1 MRCRRD
7 TGTGK
12 MRGLPHSPYLEPDAA
27 LTRPAPITLPAHWP
41 FDVRRVPFFYGW
53 VIWVVSTVGFL
64 MSVPGQTMGMAVFT
78 DHFMAAF
85 GLTRTEL
92 STAYFFG
99 TLGSS
104 LFLTRAGRWYDRH
117 QARTM
122 LVAASVV
129 LGGVLLFISSV
140 DYLTAAMPAA
150 WQGWAGFTLILL
162 GYFGVRFSGQG
173 VLTSAARNL
182 LLVWFERR
190 RGLVSGARGVFV
202 SLGFS
207 LAPLLLAMLIDGWGW
222 RGALW
227 VLAGVVGGVFA
238 VAALLTVRD
247 TPESCGLL
255 PDGMSA
261 EAHAAMAQRRVRS
274 FTVEEARRSAVFWIY
289 AAALSIHSLFGTA
302 VTFHIVDVFQ
312 QAGRTATEAFRYFL
326 PMAIV
331 ATTVNLAS
339 SWLADQ
345 TALKPFLLVMLG
357 AFVAGAWGLLHL
369 HADWG
374 YWLLV
379 AGFGAGGGLW
389 GLLSNL
395 AYVRNFGRLHLG
407 AISGLSLSLTVFA
420 SAVGPLLFSVG
431 LDWMASYD
439 GAIWLCLVLNLGLL
453 VAAIFIRH
461 HEPQVSMP

>member
-1 MRCRRD
+1 M
-7 TGTGK
+7 
-12 MRGLPHSPYLEPDAA
+12 
-27 LTRPAPITLPAHWP
+27 TRPASLTLPAAWP
-41 FDVRRVPFFYGW
+41 FNVRRLPFFYGW
-53 VIWVVSTVGFL
+53 VIWLVSTLGFI

-85 GLTRTEL
+85 NLSRTEL

-117 QARTM
+117 QARTL
-122 LVAASVV
+122 LVAASLVLGVV
-129 LGGVLLFISSV
+129 LVFISSIDV
-140 DYLTAAMPAA
+140 LVAALPGSWQPWPAF
-150 WQGWAGFTLILL
+150 GLILL

-173 VLTSAARNL
+173 VLTSAARNV

-207 LAPLLLAMLIDGWGW
+207 LAPLLLAMLIDTWGW

-227 VLAGVVGGVFA
+227 ILAGVVGGAF
-238 VAALLTVRD
+238 ALLALVIVRD
-247 TPESCGLL
+247 TPESCGLR

-261 EAHAAMAQRRVRS
+261 EEHAAQPAARMRS
-274 FTVEEARRSAVFWIY
+274 VTVEEARRSPVFWIY
-289 AAALSIHSLFGTA
+289 AAALSVHSLFGTA
-302 VTFHIVDVFQ
+302 VTFHIVDIFA
-312 QAGRTATEAFRYFL
+312 QAGRSAAEAFRYFL

-331 ATTVNLAS
+331 ATSVNLLA
-339 SWLADQ
+339 SWLSDN
-345 TALKPFLLVMLG
+345 TPLKPYLLIMLG
-357 AFVAGAWGLLHL
+357 AFAAGAWGLLNL

-379 AGFGAGGGLW
+379 GGFGAGGGLW

-420 SAVGPLLFSVG
+420 SAVGPVLFSVG
-431 LDWMASYD
+431 VDWLGNYHA
-439 GAIWLCLVLNLGLL
+439 AVWLCLVFNLVLL
-453 VAAIFIRH
+453 AAAAVIRH
-461 HEPQVSMP
+461 REP

>member
-1 MRCRRD
+1 
-7 TGTGK
+7 
-12 MRGLPHSPYLEPDAA
+12 
-27 LTRPAPITLPAHWP
+27 LTRPASFTLPAAWP

-53 VIWVVSTVGFL
+53 VIWVVSTLGFI

-78 DHFMAAF
+78 DHFMVAF
-85 GLTRTEL
+85 DLSRTEL

-117 QARTM
+117 QARTLLVGASLVLGAVLVFISIIDW
-122 LVAASVV
+122 LVAA
-129 LGGVLLFISSV
+129 LPGGWRSW
-140 DYLTAAMPAA
+140 PAFA
-150 WQGWAGFTLILL
+150 LILL

-173 VLTSAARNL
+173 VLTSAARNV

-207 LAPLLLAMLIDGWGW
+207 LAPLLLAMLIDAGGW
-222 RGALW
+222 RVALW
-227 VLAGVVGGVFA
+227 TLAAVVGGAFA
-238 VAALLTVRD
+238 LAALIAVRD
-247 TPESCGLL
+247 TPESCGLR

-261 EAHAAMAQRRVRS
+261 EEHAAQPAARMRS
-274 FTVEEARRSAVFWIY
+274 ATVEEARRSPVFWIY

-302 VTFHIVDVFQ
+302 VTFHIVDIFA
-312 QAGRTATEAFRYFL
+312 QAGRGAGEAFRYFL

-331 ATTVNLAS
+331 ATSVNLTA
-339 SWLADQ
+339 SWLSDK
-345 TALKPFLLVMLG
+345 TPLKPYLVAMLG

-420 SAVGPLLFSVG
+420 SAVGPVLFSVG
-431 LDWMASYD
+431 VDWLGNYHA
-439 GAIWLCLVLNLGLL
+439 AVWLCLALNLALL
-453 VAAIFIRH
+453 AAAAVIRH
-461 HEPQVSMP
+461 REP